1 MRDRHKP
8 GTLIGTS
15 PGIRTQVSKGR
26 PLVFTLSFFS
36 DSSDEN
42 RPLNNKNQGKKAE
55 KRLQLRKFG
64 QLTRETQSHDFH

>member
-1 MRDRHKP
+1 MSDRHEP

-26 PLVFTLSFFS
+26 LLVFTLPFFS
-36 DSSDEN
+36 DGSDEN

-55 KRLQLRKFG
+55 KRPQVRKFG
-64 QLTRETQSHDFH
+64 